1 MPLFDAH
8 FVGASCGGHGL
19 PRTLEDHLF
28 APGKKRVLAI
38 DGGGARGILAC
49 GILKKIETLLKNRL
63 PEGQREHFRLH
74 HYFDLIG
81 GTSTGSILAAGLAIG
96 LSVDDLKRLYLNLC
110 PKIFVPSAQ
119 GARVPRF
126 KASVLA
132 EELRRV
138 LRETNG
144 AALPL
149 KLNGAAMEGDP
160 ITLRSPALKTGFAV
174 FSKRINTGGAWTL
187 TNNPRWRY
195 FDDASHKAYCSRMDL
210 KHYASPDNADFAL
223 AQLVQASAAAP
234 TYFAGVGIK
243 ADVVDDGSRGVK
255 VAEVSKIKPPDG
267 VFVDGAMSGRNTPAL
282 QMLFMVRHPAF
293 GFEWRTTHRR
303 SDGEVEEDLLMIS
316 VGTGWWRPKVND
328 AILSLNNLFTLAPEA
343 GRAILTLQTMM
354 YDSQVNALQWLQA
367 MSRHPREARKRW
379 TIDGEVNE
387 LMLENGAPFLI
398 SEDPLLRFRRF
409 DIRLEKQSLE
419 GLFGHSI
426 EEEAKALGLSP
437 QADKA
442 MRDRL
447 ILSGQAWAESPLT
460 MRMRELAEFDPA
472 ALQLLYAVGERYAGK
487 DLDED
492 DFPSEFDPPGMGGP
506 DGADGVPVVEEPP
519 AKARRGFF
527 RGRQA

>member
-1 MPLFDAH
+1 
-8 FVGASCGGHGL
+8 
-19 PRTLEDHLF
+19 LF

-63 PEGQREHFRLH
+63 PQGQREYFRLH

-119 GARVPRF
+119 GTRVPRF

-138 LRETNG
+138 LRESNG

-160 ITLRSPALKTGFAV
+160 IRLGSPALKTGFAV

-187 TNNPRWRY
+187 TNNPKWRY
-195 FDDASHKAYCSRMDL
+195 YNEASHKAYCDQMGL
-210 KHYASPDNADFAL
+210 TPYASQPNDQFAL

-243 ADVVDDGSRGVK
+243 ADVLDDGSRGVK
-255 VAEVSKIKPPDG
+255 VGKVSNIEPPDG

-293 GFEWRTTHRR
+293 GFNWSTTHRR

-316 VGTGWWRPKVND
+316 VGTGWWRPKVNNE
-328 AILSLNNLFTLAPEA
+328 ILGLNSLFRLAPEA

-367 MSRHPREARKRW
+367 MSRYPREKEKRW
-379 TIDGEVNE
+379 TIDGEVDE
-387 LMLENGAPFLI
+387 LMIENGAPFLVG
-398 SEDPLLRFRRF
+398 SDPLLRFRRL
-409 DIRLEKQSLE
+409 DIRLEDRSLQQ
-419 GLFGHSI
+419 LFGHGV
-426 EEEAKALGLSP
+426 EQEAKALGLIP
-437 QADKA
+437 KADDA
-442 MRDRL
+442 MRNRL
-447 ILSGQAWAESPLT
+447 IDGGKAWGESPLT

-472 ALQLLYAVGERYAGK
+472 ALQFLYTLGERYAGAAI
-487 DLDED
+487 DDH
-492 DFPSEFDPPGMGGP
+492 DFPAEFDPPGLEDL
-506 DGADGVPVVEEPP
+506 DGSDGVRVVEEPP
-519 AKARRGFF
+519 SKIKRGLFSRRPT
-527 RGRQA
+527 